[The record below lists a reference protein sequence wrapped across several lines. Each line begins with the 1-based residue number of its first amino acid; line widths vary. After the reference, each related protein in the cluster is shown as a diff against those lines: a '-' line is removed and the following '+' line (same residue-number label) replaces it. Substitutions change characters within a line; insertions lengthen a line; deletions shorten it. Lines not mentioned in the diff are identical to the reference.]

1 MREACCLPLIHSP
14 VDAMCRLLVRQMHIK
29 GSIHGIDVCVSTS
42 GNCPTLLPLRL
53 AEPAKVAVPVMLN
66 SDVVWV
72 SSPLMGGAEL
82 ASSAAQKLHIASGG
96 QLKPSRFCI
105 ASVADRM
112 RSPAATNIVADL
124 KRLVADSLATV

>member
-1 MREACCLPLIHSP
+1 MRFDLGKLSHALAVARC
-14 VDAMCRLLVRQMHIK
+14 
-29 GSIHGIDVCVSTS
+29 GSFSVAI
-42 GNCPTLLPLRL
+42 
-53 AEPAKVAVPVMLN
+53 AKDEMLN